1 MKITQY
7 LHTAILVSNL
17 EKAEY
22 FYGQILGLAKVDRV
36 LNYPGVWYQLG
47 NYQIHLIVHPNFA
60 ATLTN
65 EEKLGRNPHIAF
77 AVDNL
82 NEAIKKLESSGYFVE
97 KSRSGRAAFFT
108 QDSDGNVIEI
118 SQV

>member
-1 MKITQY
+1 MKITQC
-7 LHTAILVSNL
+7 LHTAILVSDL

-22 FYGQILGLAKVDRV
+22 FYGQVLGLEKVDRV

-47 NYQIHLIVHPNFA
+47 DFQLHLIAHPNFA
-60 ATLTN
+60 MTLSN
-65 EEKLGRNPHIAF
+65 DDKRGRNPHVAL
-77 AVDNL
+77 AVDKL
-82 NEAIKKLESSGYFVE
+82 NEAIEKLENFGYSIE

-108 QDSDGNVIEI
+108 QDPDGNVIEI